1 LATTKTSNSPQL
13 RLRIFAGPNGSGKST
28 IINNI
33 RQETVNGRLIDFGYY
48 INADDIATALRS
60 GTYSFDSFD
69 ITVTKPLILG
79 FADASGLLNDK
90 FNRELVKSVIAVR
103 ENVLSL
109 KDKNVVEEA
118 AQLVARYLR
127 EALLAAGKRFSFE
140 TVFSHES
147 NIDIMRRAN
156 EAGYKVYLY
165 FVSTESYLI
174 NQYRVELR
182 VKQGG
187 HSVPPAKIKSR
198 YFRSLGCL
206 YDAVQEAYQAFVFD
220 NSKDD
225 EPYRLI
231 FHSRFIEKIQVQED
245 TPPESYSNWFKEYYV
260 AKDKPE

>member
-1 LATTKTSNSPQL
+1 M
-13 RLRIFAGPNGSGKST
+13 
-28 IINNI
+28 
-33 RQETVNGRLIDFGYY
+33 
-48 INADDIATALRS
+48 
-60 GTYSFDSFD
+60 
-69 ITVTKPLILG
+69 
-79 FADASGLLNDK
+79 
-90 FNRELVKSVIAVR
+90 
-103 ENVLSL
+103 
-109 KDKNVVEEA
+109 EEA

-127 EALLAAGKRFSFE
+127 EALLAARKRFSFE

-165 FVSTESYLI
+165 FVSTESYRI

-187 HSVPPAKIKSR
+187 HSVPPRKNKKPL
-198 YFRSLGCL
+198 FSLPCCL

-245 TPPESYSNWFKEYYV
+245 TPAEGYSNWFKEYYV
-260 AKDKPE
+260 AKDKSA